1 MVFSPAMRRVLL
13 LAVPLALM
21 VGCQTPIQHGLDE
34 AAANEVVTA
43 LERHNIAAKKAA
55 DETGE
60 NAYKISVSNSD
71 VGRAMEL
78 MRSLGLPRSKRHG
91 LGETYSQPSLVP
103 SATEERARFIEAL
116 RNDIER
122 TLETIEGV
130 VSARVH
136 IVLAESDPLSADPKP
151 RVPAQAAV
159 LIKTKAGYS
168 ISLRESDIQKIV
180 SGSVPGLT
188 AAGVAVVV
196 TSAPEWSGASAPTMI
211 AVGPIRMTPGSKIV
225 LMGAF
230 AVLLGLVAILA
241 MVLLFTARRL
251 AAVQRAAARRG

>member
-1 MVFSPAMRRVLL
+1 MRRVLL
-13 LAVPLALM
+13 LAVALGL
-21 VGCQTPIQHGLDE
+21 VAGCQSSIQHGLDE
-34 AAANEVVTA
+34 PAANEVVTA
-43 LERHNIAAKKAA
+43 LERHSIAAKKEK

-60 NAYKISVSNSD
+60 NAFKISVSSSD
-71 VGRAMEL
+71 IGRAMEL
-78 MRSLGLPRSKRHG
+78 MRSLGLPRNKRHG

-116 RNDIER
+116 RNDVER

-136 IVLAESDPLSADPKP
+136 IVLSESDPLSADSKP

-159 LIKTKAGYS
+159 LIKTKAGFS

-180 SGSVPGLT
+180 AGSVPGL
-188 AAGVAVVV
+188 APVSVAVVV
-196 TSAPEWSGASAPTMI
+196 TSAPEWSGAGAPTMI

-230 AVLLGLVAILA
+230 AVLLGLVAVLA

-251 AAVQRAAARRG
+251 AAVQRAAARRGGG